1 MRDSYSPEMPLER
14 VVKLGRGQPNKQRAA
29 VILILAWMG
38 VMCLRAATAGADEPA
53 PLAAPAGQSL
63 PTDTELESSGA
74 VFGDIEIDNKDV
86 FDKEDPKDNKALF
99 RLANKLHVRTRRS
112 VIRHQLL
119 FRSGEPYSRHVMD
132 ESARIL
138 RADRY
143 FYDASIEPVRYH
155 DGKVDVLVITRDV
168 WTLDPGLNFGR
179 SGGTNSTGVSLQEL
193 NILGTGSAVGIGHQ
207 SAVDRSESSV
217 RFSNEHAF
225 GTWTSVNLNYAQLS
239 DGAMRQ
245 AIIDSPFYSL
255 ETHHAGGVV
264 AQSIDQSD
272 HLYDRGQVID
282 QFHDH
287 SVYAQIYAG
296 WSAGLQNGW
305 VRRWSTG
312 ITYDERRFS
321 PDTTWVH
328 PFLLPQD
335 RKFAYPWIRFDLVQ
349 DRYVTLANRD
359 QIGRIEDFSLGTYVT
374 AQLGW
379 ADSAFGSSRSAA
391 LFMLAA
397 GRGAMPTVNTTLLMT
412 SVFTGRVEDGI
423 LRNGVLD
430 AAIRYYVQQTK
441 DLLLFTTVHAANG
454 WRLDLENQLTLGGD
468 NGLRGYPLRYQDG
481 TGRALFTVEERY
493 FTDWYP
499 FRLFRVGAAVF
510 ADAGQT
516 WGNAPLA
523 QRNLGLLEDAGFGLR
538 FGNARSGFGNV
549 FHLDFAFPLN
559 VRPGID
565 KAQVLLQTE
574 ASF

>member
-1 MRDSYSPEMPLER
+1 MPLER
-14 VVKLGRGQPNKQRAA
+14 IVKLGRGQPNKPRAA
-29 VILILAWMG
+29 CILILAWLG
-38 VMCLRAATAGADEPA
+38 GMCLPFATATAQADEPVGSM
-53 PLAAPAGQSL
+53 GQPL

-74 VFGDIEIDNKDV
+74 VFGDIQVDNKDV

-99 RLANKLHVRTRRS
+99 RLANKLHVTTRRS

-119 FRSGEPYSRHVMD
+119 FRSGERYSRHVME

-143 FYDASIEPVRYH
+143 FYDATIEPVRYH

-193 NILGTGSAVGIGHQ
+193 NILGTGSAIGIGHK

-217 RFSNEHAF
+217 SFANTHAF
-225 GTWTSVNLNYAQLS
+225 GTFTAVNLNYAQLS
-239 DGAMRQ
+239 DGSMRQ
-245 AIIDSPFYSL
+245 AIINSPFYSL
-255 ETHHAGGVV
+255 DTHYAGGVV
-264 AQSIDQSD
+264 AQSVDQSD
-272 HLYDRGQVID
+272 HLYDRGQVVD

-287 SVYAQIYAG
+287 SVYAQIHAG
-296 WSAGLQNGW
+296 WSAGLDHGW
-305 VRRWSTG
+305 VRRWSAG

-321 PDTTWVH
+321 PDTTWTG
-328 PFLLPQD
+328 PPLLPQD
-335 RKFAYPWIRFDLVQ
+335 RRFAYPWIRFDLIQ

-359 QIGRIEDFSLGTYVT
+359 QIGRTEDFSLGTYVT

-391 LFMLAA
+391 LFLLAA
-397 GRGAMPTVNTTLLMT
+397 GRGAMPTTNTTLLMT
-412 SVFTGRVEDGI
+412 SVFTGRVEDGT

-430 AAIRYYVQQTK
+430 TAIRYYVQQSTK
-441 DLLLFTTVHAANG
+441 WLFFTTVRAANG
-454 WRLDLENQLTLGGD
+454 WRLDLENQLLLGGD

-481 TGRALFTVEERY
+481 TGRALFTLEERY

-523 QRNLGLLEDAGFGLR
+523 QPNPGMLEDAGFGLR

-549 FHLDFAFPLN
+549 FHIDVAFPLN
-559 VRPGID
+559 MRPGID
-565 KAQVLLQTE
+565 KAQVLVQTE